1 MTARVPVAALIAVV
15 AAVVGCGAGSRI
27 GRGIVPVMILGA
39 AIVGVVA
46 VARAGPVG
54 AIAGV
59 VAVFLLAAPVSARA
73 HHGVRNSPLAVPVAR
88 GATATLTGRAVD
100 DPDVGRYAAGLL
112 VRVELGWTHR
122 TVLVRATGDDAMRL
136 ARLRAGDRVVVRGRL
151 DPLLRAGDHRARRRH
166 AVARLADAHLLAFR
180 APTGVR
186 AGVEAL
192 RARVLSGVDR
202 LAPDRRG
209 LFAGFLIGETQDVP
223 AGTIAAFRASGL
235 SHLLAVSGANVAF
248 VLAVVGPAL
257 RRLRLGPRTA
267 VALLVVAGFAVVT
280 RGEPSVL
287 RASVLAAGSLLA
299 TAVGRPAARLRLLG
313 YAVIVLLIG
322 DPFLVGAPGF
332 WLSVGASAGIV
343 CGAPALDRRLPG
355 PAPLR
360 SALAVSLA
368 AQAGVAPVLIVVTG
382 SVPVVTPLANLVVAP
397 AAELLGTAGLALA
410 LIAGFIPIV
419 GSVARPLVEMPLA
432 WVEGVARLGANVPV
446 TLGPG
451 AAAGLGAAAVV
462 VRGASVACRRGSRA
476 VPGSPT
482 R

>member
-1 MTARVPVAALIAVV
+1 MTARVPVAAVVAVV
-15 AAVVGCGAGSRI
+15 AGCVVGSRV
-27 GRGIVPVMILGA
+27 GRGIVPVLILGA
-39 AIVGVVA
+39 AIAVIVA
-46 VARAGPVG
+46 VARAGPAG

-59 VAVFLLAAPVSARA
+59 VAVFLIAAPVSARA
-73 HHGVRNSPLAVPVAR
+73 HHGVRNSPLAGAVTR
-88 GATATLTGRAVD
+88 GAIVTLAGRAVD
-100 DPDVGRYAAGLL
+100 DPDAGRYVAGLL
-112 VRVELGWTHR
+112 VRVDLGRTHR
-122 TVLVRATGDDAMRL
+122 TVLVRATGDEAGRL
-136 ARLRAGDRVVVRGRL
+136 ARLRAGDRLVVRGRL
-151 DPLLRAGDHRARRRH
+151 DPLLRTGDHRARRRH
-166 AVARLADAHLLAFR
+166 AVARLADAHLLDYR

-202 LAPDRRG
+202 LAPERRG

-223 AGTIAAFRASGL
+223 ASTIVAFRASGL

-257 RRLRLGPRTA
+257 RRMRLGPRTA

-287 RASVLAAGSLLA
+287 RASMLAAGSLLA
-299 TAVGRPAARLRLLG
+299 TAIGRPAARLRLLA

-343 CGAPALDRRLPG
+343 CGAPALERRLPG

-382 SVPVVTPLANLVVAP
+382 SVPVVTPLANIVVAP

-410 LIAGFIPIV
+410 LVAGFIPIV
-419 GSVARPLVEMPLA
+419 GPVARPLVEMPLA
-432 WVEGVARLGANVPV
+432 WVEGVARLGATVPV

-451 AAAGLGAAAVV
+451 AVAGLGAAAVV
-462 VRGASVACRRGSRA
+462 ARGASVAFRRGSRP
-476 VPGSPT
+476 VPGAPT

>member
-1 MTARVPVAALIAVV
+1 
-15 AAVVGCGAGSRI
+15 
-27 GRGIVPVMILGA
+27 
-39 AIVGVVA
+39 
-46 VARAGPVG
+46 
-54 AIAGV
+54 
-59 VAVFLLAAPVSARA
+59 
-73 HHGVRNSPLAVPVAR
+73 
-88 GATATLTGRAVD
+88 
-100 DPDVGRYAAGLL
+100 
-112 VRVELGWTHR
+112 
-122 TVLVRATGDDAMRL
+122 
-136 ARLRAGDRVVVRGRL
+136 
-151 DPLLRAGDHRARRRH
+151 
-166 AVARLADAHLLAFR
+166 
-180 APTGVR
+180 
-186 AGVEAL
+186 
-192 RARVLSGVDR
+192 
-202 LAPDRRG
+202 
-209 LFAGFLIGETQDVP
+209 
-223 AGTIAAFRASGL
+223 
-235 SHLLAVSGANVAF
+235 
-248 VLAVVGPAL
+248 
-257 RRLRLGPRTA
+257 
-267 VALLVVAGFAVVT
+267 
-280 RGEPSVL
+280 
-287 RASVLAAGSLLA
+287 
-299 TAVGRPAARLRLLG
+299 
-313 YAVIVLLIG
+313 
-322 DPFLVGAPGF
+322 
-332 WLSVGASAGIV
+332 VGASAGIV